1 MMHLTHR
8 MIRNIPNRYTR
19 QMMLNELNQKKTVS
33 GSYDFLYLPIDFQ
46 NSCNLG
52 YAFVN
57 MISPEGNN
65 IIEKKKKKKKF
76 FEK

>member
-76 FEK
+76 F